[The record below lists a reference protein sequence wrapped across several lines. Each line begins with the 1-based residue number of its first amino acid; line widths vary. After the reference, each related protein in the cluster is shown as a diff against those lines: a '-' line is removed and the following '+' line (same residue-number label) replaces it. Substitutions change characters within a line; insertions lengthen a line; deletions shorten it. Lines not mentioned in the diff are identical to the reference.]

1 LSEEDKTVFGV
12 TDADFRV
19 IHFPIG
25 QYRIST
31 VLFRG
36 RRPGSLSELDRA
48 YLQKFKG
55 GFKGLRW
62 VVEPSMNY
70 IEFDNDSPFRNS
82 WLLGGYAVLILTPI
96 QEYILSTS
104 DRKRNYI
111 NKFR

>member
-1 LSEEDKTVFGV
+1 LVSTG
-12 TDADFRV
+12 
-19 IHFPIG
+19 
-25 QYRIST
+25 IST

-82 WLLGGYAVLILTPI
+82 WLLGGYAGFDFDTYTGIRVFYLQATENETI
-96 QEYILSTS
+96 STNF
-104 DRKRNYI
+104 DKLAMYGVE
-111 NKFR
+111 FRARLNDGNG